1 MRYSQG
7 SAIVTTGRY
16 EFWSSNAIWN
26 RIGVGGWRRS
36 RGLRAAKVKK
46 TEGRRRSGGLR
57 VGEGNSMT
65 FSVGIGD
72 VRWGIGVGLIV

>member
-1 MRYSQG
+1 MRYSRD

-16 EFWSSNAIWN
+16 KFWSSNVIWN
-26 RIGVGGWRRS
+26 RIGVGGRRRS
-36 RGLRAAKVKK
+36 R
-46 TEGRRRSGGLR
+46 GLR

-72 VRWGIGVGLIV
+72 ERWGIGVGLIA

>member
-1 MRYSQG
+1 MRHSRN

-26 RIGVGGWRRS
+26 RVGVGGRRRS
-36 RGLRAAKVKK
+36 RGLR
-46 TEGRRRSGGLR
+46 
-57 VGEGNSMT
+57 VGEDNSMT

-72 VRWGIGVGLIV
+72 VRWGIGVRLIA